1 MYRQIEVL
9 GDLAALLFKLS
20 VPVPALLVN
29 LKVDIW
35 SKRLVEGRNALCVL
49 LYHIPNA
56 HKLTIVAEPALL

>member
-9 GDLAALLFKLS
+9 SDLAALLFKLS

-35 SKRLVEGRNALCVL
+35 SKRLVEGRNALGVL